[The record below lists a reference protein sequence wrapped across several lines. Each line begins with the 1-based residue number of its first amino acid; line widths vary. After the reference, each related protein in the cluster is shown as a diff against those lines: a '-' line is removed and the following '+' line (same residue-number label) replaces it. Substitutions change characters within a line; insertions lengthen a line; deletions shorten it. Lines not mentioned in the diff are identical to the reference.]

1 MERDAELDRVVNG
14 DENEEVPEDED
25 DKNDQDADYEVKED
39 DILND
44 PEC

>member
-1 MERDAELDRVVNG
+1 MDRIVNG

-25 DKNDQDADYEVKED
+25 DKNDQDADYEVEED

>member
-25 DKNDQDADYEVKED
+25 DKNDQDADYEVEED

>member
-1 MERDAELDRVVNG
+1 LERDAELDRVVNG

-25 DKNDQDADYEVKED
+25 DKNDQDADYEVEEN

>member
-25 DKNDQDADYEVKED
+25 DKNDQDADYEVEEN